1 MRREL
6 SWASGAQGEEML
18 RHCQGVEGASMGL
31 LQMAG
36 LRGRKGWQRLSAGGG
51 GSDQWSADS
60 NRLWQK
66 WCLRTL
72 ADLELKT
79 LTVN

>member
-1 MRREL
+1 
-6 SWASGAQGEEML
+6 ML

-51 GSDQWSADS
+51 GSDQWSAGS